1 MQRSLRAQDGA
12 GVSLALGLIN
22 LPLLSL
28 IQSLPLLCNCFH
40 LVLREDGVLT
50 FHVINLQQISSFL
63 RPGTPSTLCFSQLLQ
78 VTQFLEYRTVAK
90 NMPSRALTLT
100 ISPTQG
106 LLPLPAPSPPLPVPN
121 TPL

>member
-63 RPGTPSTLCFSQLLQ
+63 RPGTPSTLCFSQPLQ

-106 LLPLPAPSPPLPVPN
+106 LSPLPAPSPPLPVPN